1 MGMRRLV
8 MQLVK
13 PLVRFHEPAPGSRE
27 AVRICHAISND
38 SLGRRQICFAAIVSG
53 DAGT

>member
-1 MGMRRLV
+1 
-8 MQLVK
+8 MQLAK